1 MYYTMHVAGLERRL
15 PICPVSDSLS
25 IGAFVIFGD
34 AELTVSAARDLLRL
48 APEHDYILTAE
59 AKGIPLAHEMARQN
73 HEETYFVAR
82 KAPKLYM
89 PDALCVTVQSITTAR
104 EQKLYLDRADAERM
118 RGKRILIVDDVIST
132 GESLRAVEQ
141 LVEAAGGSVC
151 GRMAILAEGDAQKR
165 SDLLYL
171 YTPPPS
177 HPHGPVIEYL
187 TGCRWSAA
195 APCRFSGS
203 WSSRKSRCFRPCAR
217 SCSGSG
223 SDSDFCSG
231 YGFPC
236 LCLRFFICG
245 RLSARLVCAADAKLC
260 RGTFL

>member
-48 APEHDYILTAE
+48 APKHDYILTAE

-132 GESLRAVEQ
+132 GESLRAVEP
-141 LVEAAGGSVC
+141 AGGSVC

-171 YTPPPS
+171 EKLPLF
-177 HPHGPVIEYL
+177 HPDGSVIE
-187 TGCRWSAA
+187 
-195 APCRFSGS
+195 
-203 WSSRKSRCFRPCAR
+203 
-217 SCSGSG
+217 
-223 SDSDFCSG
+223 
-231 YGFPC
+231 
-236 LCLRFFICG
+236 
-245 RLSARLVCAADAKLC
+245 
-260 RGTFL
+260 